1 MSWERRPGGL
11 RFWEIADGGD
21 GLADHAVIGLSVVSG
36 PANFVF
42 HVGHGLEHE
51 LGDVG
56 EGGGFARGD
65 SALREG
71 LKHFA
76 EDVIDVETGVEIA

>member
-1 MSWERRPGGL
+1 M
-11 RFWEIADGGD
+11 
-21 GLADHAVIGLSVVSG
+21 ADHAVVGLGVVGG

-51 LGDVG
+51 LSDVG

-76 EDVIDVETGVEIA
+76 EDVIDVESGIEIA